1 MAKSSVRFLVISL
14 NLVYYSLFP
23 FPFCKIP
30 VFKGAA
36 KPVLG
41 KGISAGHFHGM
52 DGLGDAPDPNAPGLD
67 LVQKESAVSAMI
79 RIVDE
84 NPGEVR
90 FDCPWSVGKLVL
102 ANSIVV
108 QKWITHLTEF
118 IIQCHKYYCCIA
130 L

>member
-1 MAKSSVRFLVISL
+1 MQLRWPVCQ
-14 NLVYYSLFP
+14 
-23 FPFCKIP
+23 CKIP
-30 VFKGAA
+30 VFKGSA

-67 LVQKESAVSAMI
+67 LIQKESAVSAMI

-90 FDCPWSVGKLVL
+90 LYCPCGETCLVHYTL
-102 ANSIVV
+102 NPVT
-108 QKWITHLTEF
+108 Q
-118 IIQCHKYYCCIA
+118 YYT
-130 L
+130 